1 MITIRKSDERGRGDR
16 GWLKSRFSFSFADYY
31 DPAHMGFRALRV
43 INDDVIA
50 AGTGFGPHGHR
61 DMEILTY
68 VLEGRLLHRDSMG
81 ERHILGPNE
90 VQAMTA
96 GTGIVHSEYN
106 ASDDEPV
113 HSIQIWIVPEA
124 EDFQP
129 SYQQFA
135 FSPAEKSGR
144 FRLLAGPTWAAA
156 NAQETMA
163 TIHQEAWLYV
173 SSLDWGQ
180 MVRHQLASGRHAWAQ
195 VVRGRVTINGYAL
208 EEGDA
213 AAFSDEFEVLASAS
227 DGEGGEFLLFD
238 LA

>member
-1 MITIRKSDERGRGDR
+1 MITIRKSAERGGGDR
-16 GWLKSRFSFSFADYY
+16 GWLQSRFSFSFADYH

-50 AGTGFGPHGHR
+50 PGTGFGPHGHR

-81 ERHILGPNE
+81 ERHVLGPNE
-90 VQAMTA
+90 LQAMTA

-106 ASDDEPV
+106 ASEEEPV

-124 EDFQP
+124 EDFTP
-129 SYQQFA
+129 SYTQFA
-135 FSPAEKSGR
+135 FAPAEKQGR
-144 FRLLAGPTWAAA
+144 LRLLAGPARAAREA
-156 NAQETMA
+156 AQPMA
-163 TIHQEAWLYV
+163 TIHQDACLYV
-173 SSLDWGQ
+173 ANLGAGESVAHGLD
-180 MVRHQLASGRHAWAQ
+180 SGRHAWAQ
-195 VVRGRVTINGYAL
+195 VVRGRLSVNGRAL

-213 AAFSDEFEVLASAS
+213 AALSGEAAFKATG
-227 DGEGGEFLLFD
+227 DGPDGGEVLLFD